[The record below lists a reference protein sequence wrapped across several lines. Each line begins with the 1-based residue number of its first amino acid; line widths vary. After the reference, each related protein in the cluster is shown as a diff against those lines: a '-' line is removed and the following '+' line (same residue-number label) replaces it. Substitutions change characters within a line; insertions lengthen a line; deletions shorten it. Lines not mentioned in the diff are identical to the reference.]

1 MTRTRAHQTS
11 HSRFL
16 LRAPLALVSP
26 PSLPRLVSPSTS
38 RPRSLPSARVGNLH
52 RRIHP
57 ATSSSPKRRAP
68 PPSSLA
74 PPHRAFTRSL
84 DARVGRFDV
93 DVDPIRPASDP
104 SNRAPRILPSFVR
117 SFGPSLLRA
126 LGRVAVPSTESTS
139 ASTRRALASVV
150 DSIGIQSIPSNP
162 SDAARASRRVA
173 TRPYHAHMVFAH
185 ASLRRISTWTMYII
199 HLGGCLSRSP
209 FPGGT
214 RVCLQTT
221 GRDS

>member
-84 DARVGRFDV
+84 FRARRSIRRRCRSDPSRVRSVQSRPTNPSVVRSVVRSFAPSRARSRRRSFHRIDRRVDASRTRVGRRFDRHSINSN
-93 DVDPIRPASDP
+93 PIHP
-104 SNRAPRILPSFVR
+104 
-117 SFGPSLLRA
+117 
-126 LGRVAVPSTESTS
+126 
-139 ASTRRALASVV
+139 TRRA
-150 DSIGIQSIPSNP
+150 
-162 SDAARASRRVA
+162 RRVA
-173 TRPYHAHMVFAH
+173 SPRARITHTWSSRTRHYDE
-185 ASLRRISTWTMYII
+185 SRR
-199 HLGGCLSRSP
+199 
-209 FPGGT
+209 
-214 RVCLQTT
+214 
-221 GRDS
+221 GRCI

>member
-84 DARVGRFDV
+84 FRARRSIRRRCRSDPSRVRSVQSRPTNPSVVRSVVRSFAPSRARSRRRSFHRIDRRVDASRTRVGRRFD
-93 DVDPIRPASDP
+93 RH
-104 SNRAPRILPSFVR
+104 
-117 SFGPSLLRA
+117 
-126 LGRVAVPSTESTS
+126 
-139 ASTRRALASVV
+139 
-150 DSIGIQSIPSNP
+150 SINSIQSIRRG
-162 SDAARASRRVA
+162 ARVTSRR
-173 TRPYHAHMVFAH
+173 HAPVSRTHG
-185 ASLRRISTWTMYII
+185 LRARVTTTNLDVDDVYNT
-199 HLGGCLSRSP
+199 SRWVPFPIP
-209 FPGGT
+209 FPGWDT
-214 RVCLQTT
+214 RVPPND
-221 GRDS
+221 RS